1 MKHFIN
7 LKDISSKD
15 LRKILSDAK
24 KRKKKRNSLNTLE
37 MDKGSPL
44 KGKLLI
50 QMFEKS
56 SLRTRLS
63 FYLAI
68 KQLGGGTLTLR
79 ANELHLGSGGETLED
94 TAKILSTY
102 GDGFM
107 LRTDKDQKLEN
118 FKKILKI
125 PVINGLS
132 PSSHPT
138 QVLSDIF
145 TVEEIKKKPI
155 SKMNIAWV
163 GDSNNVL
170 NSLIAA
176 SIKFNFQLSIGC
188 PKKYSPSK
196 PILDWVKSFNNKI
209 NIFDNAAKAVS
220 KALPILKGKLT
231 SNAVRVPV
239 PNGSLAILNLQLH
252 KSTTKERFNSIM
264 KKHALDGD
272 LVEQIKYSINKELV
286 SSDIIGTTAPSIFD
300 SEATITDDETVVI
313 YVWYDNEYGYTHQVI
328 RLAKYISDVRRYTY
342 Y

>member
-15 LRKILSDAK
+15 LRKILNDAK
-24 KRKKKRNSLNTLE
+24 KRKNKRKKLNTL
-37 MDKGSPL
+37 MTDKDMPL

-79 ANELHLGSGGETLED
+79 SNELHLGEGGESLED
-94 TAKILSTY
+94 TAKILSSY

-107 LRTDKDQKLEN
+107 LRTDSD
-118 FKKILKI
+118 KKIESFKDYLSI
-125 PVINGLS
+125 PIINGLS

-138 QVLSDIF
+138 QVLSDVF

-155 SKMNIAWV
+155 SKLNIAWI

-176 SIKFNFQLSIGC
+176 SIKFNFKLNIGC
-188 PKKYSPSK
+188 PKNYRPKKLIY
-196 PILDWVKSFNNKI
+196 DWLRNKKNKI
-209 NIFDNAAKAVS
+209 KIFHNSEIAVS
-220 KALPILKGKLT
+220 NADVIFSDKVISLNDKGDKNKKLSQFKNFKITQKLISNAKKDCIFLHCLPRGPEVEEKVFFSKKSKVWIQAQNRVHVQKSILLYCFGKL
-231 SNAVRVPV
+231 R
-239 PNGSLAILNLQLH
+239 
-252 KSTTKERFNSIM
+252 
-264 KKHALDGD
+264 
-272 LVEQIKYSINKELV
+272 
-286 SSDIIGTTAPSIFD
+286 
-300 SEATITDDETVVI
+300 
-313 YVWYDNEYGYTHQVI
+313 
-328 RLAKYISDVRRYTY
+328 
-342 Y
+342 